1 MLSALGRYRV
11 WRGAL
16 EVARKSHVRYAM
28 AGTEFRR
35 ERCRHRDAWKRR
47 PALSDTRRLD
57 TSRERLDTA
66 FLPPAGRAVAVVAGA
81 ANAATTTID
90 TTDIVATISAG
101 VTAISAIGV
110 AVISLVVVIKLYKW
124 VQRVL

>member
-1 MLSALGRYRV
+1 MMSLNVVKRRALSAVNAAPNL
-11 WRGAL
+11 
-16 EVARKSHVRYAM
+16 ARK
-28 AGTEFRR
+28 
-35 ERCRHRDAWKRR
+35 
-47 PALSDTRRLD
+47 
-57 TSRERLDTA
+57 
-66 FLPPAGRAVAVVAGA
+66 AGA
-81 ANAATTTID
+81 AVARPVVVGLTGLAVAGGASAATTTID

>member
-1 MLSALGRYRV
+1 MNSNIAKVATLKTAGDT
-11 WRGAL
+11 AKN
-16 EVARKSHVRYAM
+16 VARKAAAFVGRPAVAGVVPLAM
-28 AGTEFRR
+28 AG
-35 ERCRHRDAWKRR
+35 
-47 PALSDTRRLD
+47 
-57 TSRERLDTA
+57 
-66 FLPPAGRAVAVVAGA
+66 GA
-81 ANAATTTID
+81 HAAATTID

>member
-1 MLSALGRYRV
+1 MNSNVVKRCALAV
-11 WRGAL
+11 MTPAHNL
-16 EVARKSHVRYAM
+16 ARK
-28 AGTEFRR
+28 AGASLAR
-35 ERCRHRDAWKRR
+35 
-47 PALSDTRRLD
+47 LSVVGG
-57 TSRERLDTA
+57 A
-66 FLPPAGRAVAVVAGA
+66 AVAAGGA
-81 ANAATTTID
+81 HAATTTID